1 MSARILALD
10 TTSEFGSVALA
21 EGGETIEE
29 TLLHSPDGFGH
40 LLFDAIARTLRRHS
54 WAADSIDCFAAAA
67 GPGSFTGV
75 RIGLSAVKGL
85 GEALS
90 KPAAAVSNLQAMAL
104 FSEAPLRA
112 TLLDARRGEIYGA
125 VYDAS
130 LAAVVEE
137 RVLKFRDWLTILPRE
152 EFEFAA
158 HDPALFRP
166 ALAGTRFEQHPWRQ
180 APRAL
185 AAAVARIAGWK
196 LERGEVTGTAALDAN
211 YVRRPDAELF
221 WKDKR

>member
-1 MSARILALD
+1 MSVRILALD

-21 EGGETIEE
+21 VGGETIEE

-40 LLFDAIARTLRRHS
+40 LLFDAIARTLRRHG
-54 WAADSIDCFAAAA
+54 WKADSVDCFAAAS

-85 GEALS
+85 AEALNR
-90 KPAAAVSNLQAMAL
+90 PAAAVSNLQAMAL
-104 FSEAPLRA
+104 FSETPLRA

-125 VYDAS
+125 VYDES

-137 RVLKFRDWLTILPRE
+137 RVLKFRDWLAILPQE
-152 EFEFAA
+152 EFEFVAL
-158 HDPALFRP
+158 DPALFRP
-166 ALAGTRFEQHPWRQ
+166 SLAGTRFEQHPWRQ

-185 AAAVARIAGWK
+185 AAAVARIANRK
-196 LERGEVTGTAALDAN
+196 LERGEVTDTAALDAN
-211 YVRRPDAELF
+211 YVRRSDAELF
-221 WKDKR
+221 WKDKS